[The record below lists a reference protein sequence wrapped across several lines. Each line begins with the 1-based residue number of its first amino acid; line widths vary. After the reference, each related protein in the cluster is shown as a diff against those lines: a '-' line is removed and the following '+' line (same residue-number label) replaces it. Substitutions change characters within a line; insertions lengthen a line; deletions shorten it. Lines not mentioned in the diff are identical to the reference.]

1 MSLGNEIGTS
11 GPGSV
16 IVAFKSS
23 DDGTLIG
30 FQIVTSEYT
39 RILANWN
46 GTFEQLE
53 ESSPN
58 IYVLNVP
65 TVTNGLTTAILT
77 FEDPSVVEYFAT
89 NVDGSGKF
97 LRMEGLETLSNCAEF
112 NHYYFNQP
120 NFALPPNAED
130 IDLNYG
136 NTASPYLWNLPNS
149 SIKLKMQHSNIDQF
163 QPDFL
168 PPSLE
173 DLDLSYNNLQS
184 FDSSILPSSL
194 ELLILGHNNLG
205 TFNPS
210 VPLPNNLSVLRLDD
224 NPLSGF
230 NPDIELPNSVVYL
243 DLSTTGLTSFTPT
256 QRLPYSITELRINNN
271 ALLTPAI
278 DNALYLLDEG
288 TFNEGL
294 KTLRAAQTT
303 GNTYSYLAIPTVD
316 SLVSKN
322 WNVLLPPPPV
332 PGEWSFSFK
341 SDSAVL
347 NIVVQGD
354 PTTYTINWGDGSIQT
369 IAVPAFTPTTISHTY
384 TSKLNEDEITVL
396 MSSPTPAII
405 NFGLQTNSLTTLDF
419 LSYPASLANLFIQD
433 NLLTAFNPTAPLPN
447 TLDSVS
453 LNDNPFLT
461 TIGLPLPE
469 GLAQF
474 AAADCGLTSFTSNI
488 PSTLIDLFLSAN
500 QLDEITFATA
510 SNHYWRQIILFQN
523 SLSSEAV
530 NSVLVYL
537 ASLDH
542 IAGSHEVRLEGQDPP
557 APPDH
562 DGISAKD
569 YLESNAW
576 TVLTD

>member
-230 NPDIELPNSVVYL
+230 NPDIELPNSIAYL

-278 DNALYLLDEG
+278 DNVLYLLDEG
-288 TFNEGL
+288 TFNEEL

-303 GNTYSYLAIPTVD
+303 GASYSIAALSTID

-322 WNVLLPPPPV
+322 WDLIMS
-332 PGEWSFSFK
+332 PGPDVCSFSFK
-341 SDSAVL
+341 SNSAVL
-347 NIVVQGD
+347 NIFVYGAAA
-354 PTTYTINWGDGSIQT
+354 TYTINWGDGTSTSIG
-369 IAVPAFTPTTISHTY
+369 VPALTPTTIPHTY
-384 TSKLNEDEITVL
+384 TSKLDSDEITVL
-396 MSSPTPAII
+396 MSTPTPAII
-405 NFGLQTNSLTTLDF
+405 NFGLNSNSLTTLDF
-419 LSYPASLANLFIQD
+419 SSYPANLAGLAIQT
-433 NLLTAFNPTAPLPN
+433 NLLTSFNPTAPLPN
-447 TLDSVS
+447 TLESVS
-453 LNDNPFLT
+453 LNNNYSLT
-461 TIGLPLPE
+461 TIDLPLPE
-469 GLAQF
+469 GLQQF
-474 AAADCGLTSFTSNI
+474 SATDCSLFSFDTNI
-488 PSTLIDLFLSAN
+488 PSTLVDLGLSAN
-500 QLDEITFATA
+500 QLDEITLVTA
-510 SNHYWRQIILFQN
+510 SNHRWDNIYLFSN

-537 ASLDH
+537 NNLDD
-542 IAGSHEVRLEGQDPP
+542 GVPGTVDLQLQTPP
-557 APPDH
+557 APPFDQGEEAKNFLISEGW
-562 DGISAKD
+562 GIH
-569 YLESNAW
+569 
-576 TVLTD
+576 TD